1 MNYHVAKYMNKTCLH
16 QYVTPMFMSGAE
28 VVLFEY
34 YTYVHASGCHCQSKF
49 STKRKSVVCVLKKL
63 LSKM

>member
-1 MNYHVAKYMNKTCLH
+1 MNKTCLH

-34 YTYVHASGCHCQSKF
+34 YTYKMKCMFTHL
-49 STKRKSVVCVLKKL
+49 VVDVIKNSALREKKCCVVKKL